1 MIENATNLT
10 TQLESES
17 LGDIIL
23 SNLIAFFSAPCV
35 ENILLAILIVVTILG
50 VWTAHKRSDFYNR
63 FQEVYKEFLRP
74 DAVKLEY
81 DKTKGLRYTTSGHEG
96 WRDFIS
102 IVNKRL
108 KRKWLKYRAP
118 RLYKKVEKA
127 VEICKGCV
135 KALYPEIGSVFV
147 DKLSEKNLNFLILNN
162 KNGKSS
168 EDYIFLDGAALYLDD
183 TISSKKNTSLE
194 IKGGS
199 DGRHMLSYHSTIAKA
214 TSETKINSLRDLI
227 EFLRSDKKIK
237 ELVEKRDKAKNDA
250 KRLMDKYNDKLA
262 KVIHDLRF
270 CVW

>member
-10 TQLESES
+10 TQLESKS
-17 LGDIIL
+17 LWNIIL
-23 SNLIAFFSAPCV
+23 SKLIAFFSAPCV
-35 ENILLAILIVVTILG
+35 ENVLLAILIVATILG
-50 VWTAHKRSDFYNR
+50 VWAHKRSDFYNR
-63 FQEVYKEFLRP
+63 FQEVYKEFLKP

-81 DKTKGLRYTTSGHEG
+81 DKTKGLRYTISGHKG

-127 VEICKGCV
+127 VAICKGCV
-135 KALYPEIGSVFV
+135 KALYPEIWSVFV

-162 KNGKSS
+162 EKEKSP
-168 EDYIFLDGAALYLDD
+168 EDYIFPERAALYLDD
-183 TISSKKNTSLE
+183 TISGKKNTSPE
-194 IKGGS
+194 IKVDS
-199 DGRHMLSYHSTIAKA
+199 DGRYMLSYHSTIAKA